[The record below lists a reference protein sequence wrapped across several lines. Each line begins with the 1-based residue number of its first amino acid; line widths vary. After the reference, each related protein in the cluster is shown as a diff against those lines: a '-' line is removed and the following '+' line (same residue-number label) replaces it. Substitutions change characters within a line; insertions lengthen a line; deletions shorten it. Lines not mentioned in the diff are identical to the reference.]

1 MTIFTAITLAI
12 LSCLV
17 ISCVLFLLLIRK
29 GVIDN
34 PPNTLAFLS
43 FILLIGFCL
52 FFAMAVPSLIIY
64 FVSLG
69 VNHFLGDYVNYSSR
83 SDLYIFSLLVSSLAL
98 VYMLILMA
106 VIKGL
111 SIFVRIPKWVTYIF
125 EFAVAWIAVYFS
137 IEYVTNSHLSN
148 VSIFQGGEL
157 LLSFFI
163 TFLFLGCDIL
173 FSNLDEISRE
183 KLG

>member
-64 FVSLG
+64 FV
-69 VNHFLGDYVNYSSR
+69 
-83 SDLYIFSLLVSSLAL
+83 
-98 VYMLILMA
+98 
-106 VIKGL
+106 
-111 SIFVRIPKWVTYIF
+111 
-125 EFAVAWIAVYFS
+125 
-137 IEYVTNSHLSN
+137 
-148 VSIFQGGEL
+148 
-157 LLSFFI
+157 
-163 TFLFLGCDIL
+163 
-173 FSNLDEISRE
+173 
-183 KLG
+183 